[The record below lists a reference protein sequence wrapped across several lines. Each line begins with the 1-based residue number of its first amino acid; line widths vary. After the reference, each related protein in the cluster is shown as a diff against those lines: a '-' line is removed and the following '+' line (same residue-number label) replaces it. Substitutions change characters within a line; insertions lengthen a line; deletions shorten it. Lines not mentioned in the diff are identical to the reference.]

1 MLEKSQGR
9 LLAGCFLLHP
19 FCSLCTGSKEIP
31 PVPGPHWHP
40 VPASADVLA
49 RPVLNSSLCSQA
61 GDSFPGP
68 EVSWY
73 AYSSLIHLCCC
84 QGSLWLLQWGRLKAL
99 PSSPPA
105 WTPPKMDLLLPR
117 NLGITFL
124 SSVYTEQKKLYCFSP
139 VLPTQTCEVQVK
151 GLLSHKAAWSQPAG
165 CGRGWGQG
173 RGQVRCVEERG
184 GSPSIIPWSGSGAVT
199 LWFLFYTTCICTWG
213 LKKKKRNKTK
223 TENAG
228 GSL

>member
-19 FCSLCTGSKEIP
+19 FCSVCTGSKEIP
-31 PVPGPHWHP
+31 PVLGPHWHP
-40 VPASADVLA
+40 VPASADILA

-68 EVSWY
+68 EVSRY
-73 AYSSLIHLCCC
+73 AHSSLIHLCCC

-105 WTPPKMDLLLPR
+105 WTPPKMDLLPPR

-124 SSVYTEQKKLYCFSP
+124 SSVCTEQKKA
-139 VLPTQTCEVQVK
+139 VLLFPST
-151 GLLSHKAAWSQPAG
+151 SHPDL
-165 CGRGWGQG
+165 RGAGQG
-173 RGQVRCVEERG
+173 F
-184 GSPSIIPWSGSGAVT
+184 AV
-199 LWFLFYTTCICTWG
+199 
-213 LKKKKRNKTK
+213 
-223 TENAG
+223 
-228 GSL
+228 S